1 MFNLKNFG
9 TNLKIQVSGE
19 IDLDDDKA
27 FFIGLMKTYSSCIDR
42 SDALIEKFNL
52 SLLDYEEPYVQI
64 IENMMLKHYGEWKTE
79 LMLWY
84 IYDRVSFNGDLNPI
98 ILEDEGKEKSI
109 IINDPE
115 ELWEIIKNIESKIDK
130 KDE

>member
-27 FFIGLMKTYSSCIDR
+27 FFIGLMKTYSACIER
-42 SDALIEKFNL
+42 SDELIEKFNL

-84 IYDRVSFNGDLNPI
+84 IYDRVSLDGDLNPI
-98 ILEDEGKEKSI
+98 ILEDKGKEKSI
-109 IINDPE
+109 IIKTPE
-115 ELWEIIKNIESKIDK
+115 DLWETIQNIERKIDK

>member
-42 SDALIEKFNL
+42 SDVLLEQFNL
-52 SLLDYEEPYVQI
+52 SLLDYEEPFVKI
-64 IENMMLKHYGEWKTE
+64 IEYMMLKHYGEWKTE
-79 LMLWY
+79 FMLWY

-109 IINDPE
+109 IINNPE
-115 ELWEIIKNIESKIDK
+115 ELWDTIKNIESKIDK